1 VIVVEGTGAP
11 KTVWILGA
19 GFSQSLGG
27 PLLDDLFRSD
37 PDVGLFFPDEG
48 FPGLAQTITD
58 IETLFQWGMRVENRW
73 SNAEDFLAF
82 VDDAS
87 SDSASGASSGL
98 FGSLLFRARTRS
110 LLGEWAGKPH
120 FTRSGDTVRFLV
132 RLPSEVR
139 RALAAECSRFLLD
152 PDLNSERWLPYQEW
166 AGSLVPGANT
176 VISFIYDLGL
186 ETLSPSKFF
195 VPLPSEAQT
204 LPEMRVPVLKLHG
217 SVNWSLANDACA
229 RAEHPKI
236 LADTNGQI
244 AIAAPGRSK
253 KRMIDD
259 VFRPLWEVAK
269 QELKR
274 ANAIIFLGYSFPKS
288 DAKARHELLSAIR
301 EDECGTRL
309 RRFDIVLGH
318 DVKQPQTQ
326 RMLALLQACSKGR
339 GLPSHPAV
347 EASQPSRGDSSELS
361 IVLQP
366 LWVEDYI
373 SDYAAR
379 FCQDHWCEQ
388 R

>member
-1 VIVVEGTGAP
+1 
-11 KTVWILGA
+11 
-19 GFSQSLGG
+19 
-27 PLLDDLFRSD
+27 
-37 PDVGLFFPDEG
+37 
-48 FPGLAQTITD
+48 
-58 IETLFQWGMRVENRW
+58 
-73 SNAEDFLAF
+73 
-82 VDDAS
+82 
-87 SDSASGASSGL
+87 
-98 FGSLLFRARTRS
+98 
-110 LLGEWAGKPH
+110 
-120 FTRSGDTVRFLV
+120 
-132 RLPSEVR
+132 
-139 RALAAECSRFLLD
+139 LAAECSRFLLD

-318 DVKQPQTQ
+318 DVKQP
-326 RMLALLQACSKGR
+326 
-339 GLPSHPAV
+339 
-347 EASQPSRGDSSELS
+347 
-361 IVLQP
+361 
-366 LWVEDYI
+366 
-373 SDYAAR
+373 
-379 FCQDHWCEQ
+379 
-388 R
+388 